1 MQNNDLENVYQIAHR
16 FKVFS
21 LFQKWELFIIS
32 FILRSQICIDLEKLI
47 LKFIRIHECARL
59 VKVISRKKNRKMGF
73 PYYILYIK
81 TQLINEC
88 DFLPM

>member
-21 LFQKWELFIIS
+21 LFQKWELVIIS
-32 FILRSQICIDLEKLI
+32 FILRSQICIDLENLI
-47 LKFIRIHECARL
+47 LKFIRNHECARV
-59 VKVISRKKNRKMGF
+59 VKVISRKNNRKMSF

-81 TQLINEC
+81 TQLIKEC
-88 DFLPM
+88 DLLQM